1 MIIIV
6 FHKDTPQSTIDWH
19 VKRKDAKMYYVGVP
33 PKWEAK
39 ALAENWTFPYVVPEA
54 DVEGVE

>member
-1 MIIIV
+1 MIVLV
-6 FHKDTPQSTIDWH
+6 FQKDTKQSTIDWH
-19 VKRKDAKMYYVGVP
+19 VARVKPDMWYTSVP

-39 ALAENWTFPYVVPEA
+39 ALAEEWTFPYEVPES

>member
-1 MIIIV
+1 MTVIV
-6 FHKDTPQSTIDWH
+6 FHEDTPKSTIDWH
-19 VKRKDAKMYYVGVP
+19 VKRKNASMYYVGVP

-39 ALAENWTFPYVVPEA
+39 AIAEEWTFPHVVPET